1 MTSRVQNSP
10 KFLDENYATWVEE
23 LLQVIGEIGEADPVP
38 RISERYLSAQ
48 AIVAEGS
55 LSEEGTAFGGQHE
68 ASAPSWPG
76 ARNWEGWLPRLL
88 PSGQSAHHPPRGRC
102 ERL

>member
-68 ASAPSWPG
+68 ASAPSWPE
-76 ARNWEGWLPRLL
+76 ARNWEEWLPRRAV
-88 PSGQSAHHPPRGRC
+88 PGRC
-102 ERL
+102 RHPLPARDTAGV